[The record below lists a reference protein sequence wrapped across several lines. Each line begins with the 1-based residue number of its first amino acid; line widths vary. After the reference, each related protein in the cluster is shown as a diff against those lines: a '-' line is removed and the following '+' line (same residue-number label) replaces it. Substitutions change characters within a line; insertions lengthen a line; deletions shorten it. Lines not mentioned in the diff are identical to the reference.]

1 MENDHLKE
9 LADLSFLCQDCK
21 SNVVQCLICKGK
33 GNYYGAEYKKN
44 KKGKTKNGEELVE
57 DLIAAKGKKKN

>member
-1 MENDHLKE
+1 MENDQLKDM
-9 LADLSFLCQDCK
+9 ADMSFLCQECK

-44 KKGKTKNGEELVE
+44 KKGKG
-57 DLIAAKGKKKN
+57 KGD

>member
-1 MENDHLKE
+1 MTY
-9 LADLSFLCQDCK
+9 LCQDCK

-44 KKGKTKNGEELVE
+44 KKDNTKNENHDLSAIVNELKMVK
-57 DLIAAKGKKKN
+57 LKT